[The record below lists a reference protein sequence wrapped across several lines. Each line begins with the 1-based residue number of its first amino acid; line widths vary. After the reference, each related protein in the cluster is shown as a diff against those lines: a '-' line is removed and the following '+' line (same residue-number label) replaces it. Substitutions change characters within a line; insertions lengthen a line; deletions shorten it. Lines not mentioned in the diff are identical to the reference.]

1 MRVLITDCLSNIS
14 DKKYQH
20 RFMSVKVI
28 ARLKYSDVFETQ
40 CTRLHSFIFMLFL
53 FNKTNYD
60 AIKTGFILAEGMT
73 A

>member
-1 MRVLITDCLSNIS
+1 
-14 DKKYQH
+14 
-20 RFMSVKVI
+20 MSVKVI